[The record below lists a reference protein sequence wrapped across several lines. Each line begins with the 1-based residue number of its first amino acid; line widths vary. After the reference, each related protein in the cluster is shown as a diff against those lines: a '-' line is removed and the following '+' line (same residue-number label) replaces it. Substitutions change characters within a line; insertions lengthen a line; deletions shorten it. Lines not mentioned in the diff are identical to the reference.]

1 MQVEISIGELFDK
14 LTILEIKIDKIN
26 DPTKLENVTKEWN
39 ALNEKSM
46 DILSIFADSVLF
58 KKIDQLKNVNEEL
71 WWVEDSIRENE
82 KKQIFDKEFVELA
95 RAVYKL
101 NEAAINEIEYE
112 DKYTALHLAIY
123 ASQTREVVKFIL
135 EKCPQNIKVEDKY
148 GEYPIHLTH
157 NDETLFTL
165 VDYFVQKHNFISSLE
180 KKTIVQQT
188 FQSRTESTHLNKK
201 VIFR

>member
-101 NEAAINEIEYE
+101 NDERSEIKRQINLLTKSNIIE
-112 DKYTALHLAIY
+112 
-123 ASQTREVVKFIL
+123 
-135 EKCPQNIKVEDKY
+135 EKSY
-148 GEYPIHLTH
+148 
-157 NDETLFTL
+157 
-165 VDYFVQKHNFISSLE
+165 S
-180 KKTIVQQT
+180 
-188 FQSRTESTHLNKK
+188 
-201 VIFR
+201 

>member
-26 DPTKLENVTKEWN
+26 DPAKLENVTKEWN

-46 DILSIFADSVLF
+46 DILSIFADSILF

-101 NEAAINEIEYE
+101 NDKRSEIKRQINLLTKSNIIE
-112 DKYTALHLAIY
+112 
-123 ASQTREVVKFIL
+123 
-135 EKCPQNIKVEDKY
+135 EKSY
-148 GEYPIHLTH
+148 
-157 NDETLFTL
+157 
-165 VDYFVQKHNFISSLE
+165 S
-180 KKTIVQQT
+180 
-188 FQSRTESTHLNKK
+188 
-201 VIFR
+201 

>member
-82 KKQIFDKEFVELA
+82 KKQIFDKEFVELT

-101 NEAAINEIEYE
+101 NDERSEIKRQINLLTKSNIIE
-112 DKYTALHLAIY
+112 
-123 ASQTREVVKFIL
+123 
-135 EKCPQNIKVEDKY
+135 EKSY
-148 GEYPIHLTH
+148 
-157 NDETLFTL
+157 
-165 VDYFVQKHNFISSLE
+165 S
-180 KKTIVQQT
+180 
-188 FQSRTESTHLNKK
+188 
-201 VIFR
+201 

>member
-46 DILSIFADSVLF
+46 VILSIFADSVLF

-82 KKQIFDKEFVELA
+82 KKQIFDK
-95 RAVYKL
+95 
-101 NEAAINEIEYE
+101 
-112 DKYTALHLAIY
+112 
-123 ASQTREVVKFIL
+123 
-135 EKCPQNIKVEDKY
+135 
-148 GEYPIHLTH
+148 
-157 NDETLFTL
+157 
-165 VDYFVQKHNFISSLE
+165 
-180 KKTIVQQT
+180 
-188 FQSRTESTHLNKK
+188 
-201 VIFR
+201 

>member
-26 DPTKLENVTKEWN
+26 DPAKLENVTKEWK

-101 NEAAINEIEYE
+101 NDERSEIKRQINLLTKSNIIE
-112 DKYTALHLAIY
+112 
-123 ASQTREVVKFIL
+123 
-135 EKCPQNIKVEDKY
+135 EKSY
-148 GEYPIHLTH
+148 
-157 NDETLFTL
+157 
-165 VDYFVQKHNFISSLE
+165 S
-180 KKTIVQQT
+180 
-188 FQSRTESTHLNKK
+188 
-201 VIFR
+201 

>member
-46 DILSIFADSVLF
+46 DFLSIFADSVLF

-101 NEAAINEIEYE
+101 NDERSEIKRQINLLTKSNIIE
-112 DKYTALHLAIY
+112 
-123 ASQTREVVKFIL
+123 
-135 EKCPQNIKVEDKY
+135 EKSY
-148 GEYPIHLTH
+148 
-157 NDETLFTL
+157 
-165 VDYFVQKHNFISSLE
+165 S
-180 KKTIVQQT
+180 
-188 FQSRTESTHLNKK
+188 
-201 VIFR
+201 